1 MITTKIGTVAPKLE
15 LEAAVS
21 KPADSTP
28 IDTRSSG
35 TTPGV
40 DAGTTYSQTPSLDGI
55 VVHDPESTATGLWT
69 QLTDPWSGAGLAEAI
84 VIAVREL
91 VTDKSPVE
99 AHTLL
104 EDFVDD
110 ALDGALAH
118 VLRSLAAS
126 QSDQRFWRALVTLPQ
141 LGSARPMGC
150 RSDLEDTHAALA
162 PLVES
167 THTPTVSI
175 RLPGGFRDVDAET
188 RRSWCHLVAALGQA
202 ADVRLVCSG
211 VDRAWLAHHH
221 RDDLPGVS
229 DRSDSELDENALKT
243 ALDVVDVGSRHA
255 RVLSLLAEEDTET
268 LAYSRLYSAFSVN
281 HSRVRQVIGDLVDV
295 ELVETYGSSQERRV
309 ELTTAG
315 RQFHEQEIAVQ
326 RRLDE
331 CVSKSRKLSTDSRVT
346 PRTHGEGPDQTETT
360 PSSTAD
366 RHRLPSHHETR
377 YCDRRTA
384 AAALGTATESGVSV
398 VNYPVAP
405 QDDRAEG
412 RWHHEDGHLAVTAEG
427 DNPLQV
433 WTTLA
438 LALAD
443 HRTFDQILTKHRLED
458 HGVLDM
464 LEDGRT
470 VLREMRNIGWLP
482 DEVDSYDDLRGAFL
496 EAAAELAELTGKYAE
511 AEDDE
516 LRGPITR
523 DALGLAGSLTHLL
536 DLVDVE
542 LTRVVK
548 LPEFSRRFD
557 DDRRDALFNSLAIGS
572 AIGSNYGHH
581 VAYRQLFEDRTD
593 KRQQAFDPTVDAA
606 DPWARLIGSWTL
618 VGDFAG
624 KTEAVADALREH
636 FGGLDPHEDAP
647 EIAIRSEV
655 RTEPTRRQ
663 VTETARRMLA
673 TKDLRLTPEATSVL
687 HGLARTPFDVAD
699 ALQYLAG
706 DNDGRRVDAAE
717 IRYALAQLDPGRLLR
732 GIDGRRTTPRKL
744 VSTLLEADRPISGA
758 DLDERADVSTRS
770 RRDHLADL
778 VEVGLV
784 EETGRV
790 YRLTLS
796 FDAANGADAERY
808 TDVWPALVADP
819 EMSPSV
825 HVAAKVLRVSR
836 EHHGPGDPVETV
848 GWPYTGVSDP
858 PDLRELSTSRPYL
871 DDILPALWGIRERT
885 EYVDDPGVT
894 PALST
899 APLRAGPSVDQTA
912 LQDVSDEGATG

>member
-1 MITTKIGTVAPKLE
+1 
-15 LEAAVS
+15 VS
-21 KPADSTP
+21 KPADSAAV
-28 IDTRSSG
+28 DTGSSG

-40 DAGTTYSQTPSLDGI
+40 DAGITYSQTPNLGGI
-55 VVHDPESTATGLWT
+55 VVRDAEPTATGLWT

-84 VIAVREL
+84 VTAVREL

-104 EDFVDD
+104 DGLVDD

-118 VLRSLAAS
+118 VLRSLVAS
-126 QSDQRFWRALVTLPQ
+126 QSDSRFWKALTTLSQ
-141 LGSARPMGC
+141 LGCGRPLGC
-150 RSDLEDTHAALA
+150 RSDLEDIHAALA

-175 RLPGGFRDVDAET
+175 RLPDKFRDVDAET
-188 RRSWCHLVAALGQA
+188 RRSWCHLVAALSQA

-229 DRSDSELDENALKT
+229 DRSDGHLDEDVLTA

-255 RVLSLLAEEDTET
+255 RVLSLLAAEDTET
-268 LAYSRLYSAFSVN
+268 LAYSRLYSTFSVGR
-281 HSRVRQVIGDLVDV
+281 SRVRQVIGDLVDV
-295 ELVETYGSSQERRV
+295 ELVATYGSPQHRRV

-315 RQFHEQEIAVQ
+315 RQFYKKEIAVQ
-326 RRLDE
+326 RRLGE
-331 CVSKSRKLSTDSRVT
+331 CVSESRKLSNDSRVT
-346 PRTHGEGPDQTETT
+346 PRTHGEGLDRPETA

-377 YCDRRTA
+377 YSTRRTA
-384 AAALGTATESGVSV
+384 VTALGTGAESGISV
-398 VNYPVAP
+398 VDYPIT
-405 QDDRAEG
+405 QQNDRAEG
-412 RWHHEDGHLAVTAEG
+412 RWHHEDDHLVISAEG

-443 HRTFDQILTKHRLED
+443 YRTFEQILTKHRLED

-464 LEDGRT
+464 LEDGQA
-470 VLREMRNIGWLP
+470 VLRGMRNIGWLP
-482 DEVDSYDDLRGAFL
+482 NEIESYDDLRGAFL
-496 EAAAELAELTGKYAE
+496 EAATELAELTGKYAE

-548 LPEFSRRFD
+548 FPEFSRRFD
-557 DDRRDALFNSLAIGS
+557 DDRRDELFKSLAIGS

-593 KRQQAFDPTVDAA
+593 KRRQAFDPTVDAA

-624 KTEAVADALREH
+624 KTEAVANALRER
-636 FGGLDPHEDAP
+636 FGGLDPHDDAP
-647 EIAIRSEV
+647 EIAIRSKV

-663 VTETARRMLA
+663 VAETARRMLA

-717 IRYALAQLDPGRLLR
+717 IRYALAQLDPDRLLR
-732 GIDGRRTTPRKL
+732 GVDGRRTTPRKL
-744 VSTLLEADRPISGA
+744 VSTLLKADRPIGGA
-758 DLDERADVSTRS
+758 DLDKWADVSTRS

-784 EETGRV
+784 DKTERG
-790 YRLTLS
+790 YRLALS
-796 FDAANGADAERY
+796 FNDVDGENGERY

-819 EMSPSV
+819 EKRPTV
-825 HVAAKVLRVSR
+825 HVAAKVLRIGR
-836 EHHGPGDPVETV
+836 EHHGPGDPVETA
-848 GWPYTGVSDP
+848 GWPYTGVTDP
-858 PDLRELSTSRPYL
+858 PDLRKLSAPRPYL
-871 DDILPALWGIRERT
+871 DDVLPALWSVREQF
-885 EYVDDPGVT
+885 EYATDSSVV
-894 PALST
+894 PAPNTVL
-899 APLRAGPSVDQTA
+899 LHAGPSTDQTA
-912 LQDVSDEGATG
+912 LQDVT

>member
-1 MITTKIGTVAPKLE
+1 M
-15 LEAAVS
+15 
-21 KPADSTP
+21 
-28 IDTRSSG
+28 DTGSSC

-40 DAGTTYSQTPSLDGI
+40 DAGITYSQTPSLDGI
-55 VVHDPESTATGLWT
+55 VVRDLEVTATGLWT
-69 QLTDPWSGAGLAEAI
+69 QLMDPWSGAGLAEAL
-84 VIAVREL
+84 VTAVREL
-91 VTDKSPVE
+91 VGDKTPAG
-99 AHTLL
+99 AHMMLRDL
-104 EDFVDD
+104 VDD

-118 VLRSLAAS
+118 VLCSLVAS
-126 QSDQRFWRALVTLPQ
+126 QSDSRFWKALTTLSQ
-141 LGSARPMGC
+141 LGRGRPLGC
-150 RSDLEDTHAALA
+150 RSDLKDIHAAIA

-175 RLPGGFRDVDAET
+175 RLPDGFRDVDVET
-188 RRSWCHLVAALGQA
+188 RQSWCRLVAALSQA

-211 VDRAWLAHHH
+211 VDRVWLAHHH

-229 DRSDSELDENALKT
+229 DRSGSGLDDEALTT

-255 RVLSLLAEEDTET
+255 RVLSLLAAEDTET
-268 LAYSRLYSAFSVN
+268 LVYRRLYSSFSVGR
-281 HSRVRQVIGDLVDV
+281 SRIRQVIGDLVDV
-295 ELVETYGSSQERRV
+295 DLVDTYGSSQHRRV
-309 ELTTAG
+309 ELTTTG
-315 RQFHEQEIAVQ
+315 RQFYETEIAVQ
-326 RRLDE
+326 QRLGD
-331 CVSKSRKLSTDSRVT
+331 CVRESRKLSNDSRVS
-346 PRTHGEGPDQTETT
+346 PRAHGEGADRPETA
-360 PSSTAD
+360 PSGTAD
-366 RHRLPSHHETR
+366 RHRLPPYHETR
-377 YCDRRTA
+377 YMTRRTVS
-384 AAALGTATESGVSV
+384 AALGTAIESGVSV
-398 VNYPVAP
+398 VNYPVTP

-412 RWHHEDGHLAVTAEG
+412 RWHSEDNHLVVAAEG
-427 DNPLQV
+427 DNPMQL

-438 LALAD
+438 LTLAD
-443 HRTFDQILTKHRLED
+443 RRTFDRVLTKQRLEEHD
-458 HGVLDM
+458 VLSM
-464 LEDGRT
+464 LANGDV
-470 VLREMRNIGWLP
+470 VLREMRTIGWLP
-482 DEVDSYDDLRGAFL
+482 DKIDSYDDLRDAML
-496 EAAAELAELTGKYAE
+496 EAATKLAELTGKYAE

-523 DALGLAGSLTHLL
+523 NALGLAGSLTHLL

-557 DDRRDALFNSLAIGS
+557 HDRRDALFRSLAVGS

-581 VAYRQLFEDRTD
+581 TAYRQLFEGRTD
-593 KRQQAFDPTVDAA
+593 KRRQAFDPTVDAA

-624 KTEAVADALREH
+624 QTETVADTLRKQ
-636 FGGLDPHEDAP
+636 FSGLDPHEDAP

-663 VTETARRMLA
+663 IAETARRMLA

-687 HGLARTPFDVAD
+687 HALARTPFDVTN

-706 DNDGRRVDAAE
+706 GNDGRRVDAAE

-732 GIDGRRTTPRKL
+732 GFDGRQTTPRNL

-784 EETGRV
+784 DKTERG
-790 YRLTLS
+790 YRLALS
-796 FDAANGADAERY
+796 FSDINGANNERY

-819 EMSPSV
+819 DKKPTV
-825 HVAAKVLRVSR
+825 HVAAKVLRIGR

-848 GWPYTGVSDP
+848 GWPYTGVTDP
-858 PDLRELSTSRPYL
+858 PDLRELSAPRPYL
-871 DDILPALWGIRERT
+871 DDVLPALWSVRERS
-885 EYVDDPGVT
+885 EYAMDSGVV
-894 PALST
+894 PAPNT
-899 APLRAGPSVDQTA
+899 ALLYAGPSIDQTA
-912 LQDVSDEGATG
+912 LQDVT